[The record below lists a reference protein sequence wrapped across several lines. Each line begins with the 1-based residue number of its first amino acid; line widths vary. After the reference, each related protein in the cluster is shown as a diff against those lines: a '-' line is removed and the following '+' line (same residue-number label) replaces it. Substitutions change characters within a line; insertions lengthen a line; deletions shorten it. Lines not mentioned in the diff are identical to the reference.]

1 MHDELARW
9 RRPESAAPVMRKAQ
23 REQTR
28 MKVKSRASRA
38 IASLMWQGLAGVV
51 ALGVTTAALAQA
63 GKPLTIGVIELFPNP
78 HFAHAR
84 KGIEEIARKNNAN
97 LIIQNA
103 NLDATKEA
111 QFIQT
116 FITRKVDAILLS
128 AVSPTGSLATL
139 RLAKSAGIPVV
150 CYTTCVNPPEDK
162 ELVQAFIKS
171 DNTVLGAT
179 TGKQAA
185 AYIKAEL
192 SGKAKILMLTCESYD
207 VCKERRKGLSEQL
220 AGLNI
225 NIRAEQEGFVIDKAR
240 PIAES
245 MLAAN
250 PDANVFIA
258 ENEDGII
265 ASAQAIKAK
274 GLTGKVAVFGID
286 INAQVAQLITSP
298 DGIVHWT
305 TGQDPYCLGVRGL
318 QAAIKAAGKQPVGDF
333 YQLCASPTF
342 SKDDPATAQKYIDD
356 NK

>member
-1 MHDELARW
+1 
-9 RRPESAAPVMRKAQ
+9 
-23 REQTR
+23 
-28 MKVKSRASRA
+28 MKVKSRALRA

-51 ALGVTTAALAQA
+51 AFGVVTAALAQA
-63 GKPLTIGVIELFPNP
+63 SKPLTIGVIELFPNP

-139 RLAKSAGIPVV
+139 RLAKSAAIPVV

-162 ELVQAFIKS
+162 ELVQSFIKS
-171 DNTVLGAT
+171 DNSVLGAT

-185 AYIKAEL
+185 AFIKAEL
-192 SGKAKILMLTCESYD
+192 GGKAKILMLTCESYD
-207 VCKERRKGLSEQL
+207 VCKERRKGLNEQL
-220 AGLNI
+220 AGLDI
-225 NIRAEQEGFVIDKAR
+225 NIPAEQEGFVIDKAR

-265 ASAQAIKAK
+265 AAAQAIKAK

-286 INAQVAQLITSP
+286 INTQVAQLIASP

-342 SKDDPATAQKYIDD
+342 SKDDPAKAQKYIDD